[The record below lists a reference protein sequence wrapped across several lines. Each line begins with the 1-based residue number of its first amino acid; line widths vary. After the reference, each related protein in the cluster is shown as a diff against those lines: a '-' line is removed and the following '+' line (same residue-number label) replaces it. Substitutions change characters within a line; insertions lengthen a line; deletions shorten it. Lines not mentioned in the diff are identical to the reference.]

1 MSADLENGR
10 SNGGN
15 VGSSGVVI
23 LAYMASTWTAADSV
37 CFLLQLDFRTPSGFD
52 RTRNVEIGNKNIKLH
67 YLEEAYTTEHWLVRI
82 YRVKKYANRFQEF
95 DDAVKRRV
103 RKTAPKKV
111 LFNAYWAIDCCF
123 WLKEDEIFHMLIREV
138 PSHLKF

>member
-1 MSADLENGR
+1 MKCKLQLPPHRVAL
-10 SNGGN
+10 
-15 VGSSGVVI
+15 
-23 LAYMASTWTAADSV
+23 TV
-37 CFLLQLDFRTPSGFD
+37 CALLQLDFRTPSGFD

-95 DDAVKRRV
+95 DDTVKRRA

-111 LFNAYWAIDCCF
+111 CALFLW
-123 WLKEDEIFHMLIREV
+123 
-138 PSHLKF
+138 